1 MMTLKCERNF
11 IWKKGWIIAINNI
24 MNINS
29 EGMYGLET
37 KHLRKYGDYCVHY
50 ATFFLN

>member
-1 MMTLKCERNF
+1 MTLKCERNV
-11 IWKKGWIIAINNI
+11 IWKKEWIIAINNI
-24 MNINS
+24 MNIYS

-37 KHLRKYGDYCVHY
+37 KHLRKYGDYCVPY